1 MDIFM
6 PVASTYRPSIQKQR
20 QAQAQAGGDGNK
32 DKTDNAER
40 QAVDAPGRAGSSS
53 AAAPGKT
60 RIRSKSRSRS
70 KSRTRTRK
78 GLQRRVRR
86 FGHNDSDSESNQA
99 QAIGGRG
106 SRAGPSYGDVDEQRS
121 NMAQD
126 KDTGRRAVLTP
137 TTPSSIT
144 TPTGLREEALRNGA
158 DDPASF
164 VSASSGSLWKKQSTK
179 KQQQKKGRGFSFI
192 NTSGGGGGGGSSS
205 SSSSSSG
212 AFSSG
217 RGLDPQRLDLSHSG
231 ASVPSGNATAVAS
244 PSNLPRWGGRSTSS
258 STGQAGGHTGT
269 TCNDAILNPVA
280 PPEPIAPFTTTTT
293 GANTTSSPH
302 SSLSKTSS
310 SSDGRISASQQISQ
324 HPPNPHPSA
333 PASVRARA
341 ASLGASV
348 AGINRQPAGSA
359 ATDVSSSFSS
369 SSAPASAVVVA
380 AARGR
385 INRDIFPSSLATA
398 APTTN
403 YSARQSTTAIPSR
416 LTAHGSR
423 SAALASSDSE
433 PLAATPSPPGAALLL
448 GLGAGAGAGILP
460 PDRGAQRRHSSNHYA
475 AMLSDAQSA
484 LPTKSS
490 NSAAAYRRTGSV
502 SSASVSGPPHLHR
515 TGIMTSSENLPPS
528 SHEGSVSASNLS
540 ATSNLALKNRVNVSP
555 KPLVVRNGRTYIHDD
570 QLPYPLPVDLAEL
583 HRQSLRTLLLFQL
596 FGGPIISDA
605 FASKPPQRILEV
617 GCGSGFWSMMC
628 HRYFAQHG
636 HGGVSFTGIDIVPLC
651 GTGPDPN
658 SKPDKDMNW
667 RFVQHDMRRTPW
679 PFQDGEFDLVM
690 VKDMSCAAPGQFS
703 QIFMDEYLRLLR
715 PGGVLEIWETD
726 MSMRMLRPHVPATS
740 TAATAAAAP
749 PIPATS
755 AAEDSESGSEDED
768 DATRLGVYVVSAN
781 TPLSAPLNQ
790 FLVEYNGWLSKALDK
805 RFLSAV
811 PCTMI
816 GPMLL
821 QEDGLIEV
829 RSKRMAVPL
838 SEVRWEREGVGGVVT
853 KDGKSYIDSMKGK
866 GKASDHKGGKGGK
879 SLTAAQAAIRRTAL
893 ETSVGLIQALEPMLR
908 DVSGKSQDEWDGW
921 TGKMMNDLLRDGGT
935 SWGECLEIGAWSAR
949 RKN

>member
-6 PVASTYRPSIQKQR
+6 PVASTYRPSVQRQR
-20 QAQAQAGGDGNK
+20 QAQAQTPAQAGSSGDGHGNK
-32 DKTDNAER
+32 AKTEETER
-40 QAVDAPGRAGSSS
+40 QAVDKPGRAGSSS
-53 AAAPGKT
+53 AAPGKART
-60 RIRSKSRSRS
+60 RSKSRSRS

-78 GLQRRVRR
+78 SIQRRTRR
-86 FGHNDSDSESNQA
+86 SGHNESDSESNQGSTHTGSTA
-99 QAIGGRG
+99 EAHTDEGGH
-106 SRAGPSYGDVDEQRS
+106 AAPS
-121 NMAQD
+121 A
-126 KDTGRRAVLTP
+126 T
-137 TTPSSIT
+137 
-144 TPTGLREEALRNGA
+144 
-158 DDPASF
+158 
-164 VSASSGSLWKKQSTK
+164 ASSGSLWTRQSKKTQQK
-179 KQQQKKGRGFSFI
+179 QQKKGRGLSFI
-192 NTSGGGGGGGSSS
+192 NTTDNSNSSVA
-205 SSSSSSG
+205 SSSG
-212 AFSSG
+212 
-217 RGLDPQRLDLSHSG
+217 RRPDPQRLSLSHSG
-231 ASVPSGNATAVAS
+231 ASLPSGPATAAPS
-244 PSNLPRWGGRSTSS
+244 PPNPPRRGGRSTSS
-258 STGQAGGHTGT
+258 TPATGTGQGQADSADLAGGHTGIT
-269 TCNDAILNPVA
+269 RNDAILNPVA
-280 PPEPIAPFTTTTT
+280 PPEPIAPFTSATD
-293 GANTTSSPH
+293 ANITSPH
-302 SSLSKTSS
+302 SSLFKTSA
-310 SSDGRISASQQISQ
+310 SSDGRRQNSASQNSSRL
-324 HPPNPHPSA
+324 PPNPLPFA
-333 PASVRARA
+333 PASVRSRA
-341 ASLGASV
+341 ASFGAPV
-348 AGINRQPAGSA
+348 AGIDRQHPAGTA
-359 ATDVSSSFSS
+359 ATDVSCSS
-369 SSAPASAVVVA
+369 SSSSFFSASSLAPASAVNTD
-380 AARGR
+380 RGR
-385 INRDIFPSSLATA
+385 NDQELTPAGTTA
-398 APTTN
+398 PVTTA
-403 YSARQSTTAIPSR
+403 SFKRQSGTVLPSR
-416 LTAHGSR
+416 LTVHGFR
-423 SAALASSDSE
+423 SAVVATSDSE
-433 PLAATPSPPGAALLL
+433 PLAATPTPPGAALLL
-448 GLGAGAGAGILP
+448 GLGAGAGAGAGILP
-460 PDRGAQRRHSSNHYA
+460 PKRGAQRRHSSNHYA
-475 AMLSDAQSA
+475 AMLSDSHNA

-490 NSAAAYRRTGSV
+490 SSNAAAAYRRTGSV
-502 SSASVSGPPHLHR
+502 SSASVAGAPHLHR
-515 TGIMTSSENLPPS
+515 TGIMTSSDNLPPS

-540 ATSNLALKNRVNVSP
+540 ATSNLALKNRINVSP
-555 KPLVVRNGRTYIHDD
+555 KPLVIRNGRTYIHDE

-628 HRYFAQHG
+628 HRYFTQHG

-703 QIFMDEYLRLLR
+703 QIFMDEYLRLLA
-715 PGGVLEIWETD
+715 GGW
-726 MSMRMLRPHVPATS
+726 PHVPAAS
-740 TAATAAAAP
+740 TAATAAAP
-749 PIPATS
+749 PPPPPPAAS
-755 AAEDSESGSEDED
+755 ATDDSESGSEDED

-935 SWGECLEIGAWSAR
+935 SWGECLEIGAWSAK